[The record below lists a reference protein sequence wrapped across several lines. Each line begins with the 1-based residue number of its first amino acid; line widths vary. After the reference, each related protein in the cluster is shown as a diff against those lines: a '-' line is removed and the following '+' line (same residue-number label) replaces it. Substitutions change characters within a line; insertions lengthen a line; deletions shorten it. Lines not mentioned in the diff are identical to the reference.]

1 MSIVIDSSVVVA
13 ALIDNGPGGE
23 WAEHTI
29 EGKTHYAPELLR
41 VEVTNILRRLESAK
55 QITTPEATAARDDLM
70 ELEIE
75 LFSRPGACAVP

>member
-13 ALIDNGPGGE
+13 ALIDNGPGGA

-41 VEVTNILRRLESAK
+41 VEVTNILRRFEGAK
-55 QITTPEATAARDDLM
+55 QITTPEATAMRLM
-70 ELEIE
+70 EIEIE